1 MTKTD
6 FDAKLSSLNRKI
18 TSNKSKHLLVVNEL
32 KKLKTFDSNYFRGK
46 SYFEEDGM
54 QNYLVFQPMHR
65 YFKRIAGVGYVYYIY
80 YWKSKGLPDE
90 IINFMTASNYSLTPN
105 LSYYGT
111 KTRVEFNG
119 SYLKQDKVTFNHEK
133 VVNIY
138 IV

>member
-32 KKLKTFDSNYFRGK
+32 KKLKTFDSDCFRGK

-54 QNYLVFQPMHR
+54 QNYLVFQPMYR
-65 YFKRIAGVGYVYYIY
+65 YFKRIAGVGNVYYIY
-80 YWKSKGLPDE
+80 YWKSKGLSDE
-90 IINFMTASNYSLTPN
+90 IINFITASNYSLTPN
-105 LSYYGT
+105 LSYIGT

-119 SYLKQDKVTFNHEK
+119 SYLKEG
-133 VVNIY
+133 
-138 IV
+138 